1 MGKQIWQPVDPK
13 NFGSDV
19 SVRPS
24 VCPSVRPSVQ
34 TLGEGEGSP
43 KTTRPGEAECPFFLV
58 GKVNNMAAGS
68 SYTRFAVRY

>member
-19 SVRPS
+19 SVRP
-24 VCPSVRPSVQ
+24 RVQ

-43 KTTRPGEAECPFFLV
+43 TTGGGGMPPSFLV
-58 GKVNNMAAGS
+58 DEVNNMAAGS
-68 SYTRFAVRY
+68 SYARFSIR